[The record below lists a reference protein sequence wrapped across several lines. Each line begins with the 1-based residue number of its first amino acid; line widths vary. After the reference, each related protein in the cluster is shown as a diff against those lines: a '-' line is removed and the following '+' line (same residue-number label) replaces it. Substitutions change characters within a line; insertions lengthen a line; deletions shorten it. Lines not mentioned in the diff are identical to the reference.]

1 MRSCLV
7 VGRVFLISGQ
17 KIDVSRGCLSDR
29 VAMLQMSNALKSTS
43 EGRSPK
49 VCRAMVLPSSCG
61 VEASVSQEAL
71 QVVLSYWKISWQWC
85 HSSNWLV
92 SVDLGVLIRAVD
104 VGVHDT
110 SSESGRRTTDRPSWT
125 PDALRLRSCLPTCV
139 SPQPPAKFAP
149 CPLPVLLCCP
159 RTFLLSPRPAGASL
173 NTCAC
178 LVCATP
184 PYRRPN
190 PYRTYIES
198 IPERAHST
206 RPNIDA
212 AHSGSPGGYSWT
224 VKKTLF
230 IWLPLSG
237 TERHPPQPWWSR
249 SGNAL
254 RLDDTILPGN

>member
-49 VCRAMVLPSSCG
+49 VCRAMVLRSSCG

-139 SPQPPAKFAP
+139 SPQPPNSHLVP
-149 CPLPVLLCCP
+149 CLSCCAALEP
-159 RTFLLSPRPAGASL
+159 SFF
-173 NTCAC
+173 
-178 LVCATP
+178 P
-184 PYRRPN
+184 PDR
-190 PYRTYIES
+190 
-198 IPERAHST
+198 PERPLIPAPALFVRHHHTAAQTHTELISSLYPNAHTQRALIST
-206 RPNIDA
+206 LRILEAPA
-212 AHSGSPGGYSWT
+212 ATRG
-224 VKKTLF
+224 L
-230 IWLPLSG
+230 
-237 TERHPPQPWWSR
+237 
-249 SGNAL
+249 
-254 RLDDTILPGN
+254 